1 MKKLSSWH
9 PVAQVGVQLILRFL
23 LQDLFCKAC
32 WVQFNFL
39 LLSPERQNRN
49 PQLKTHS
56 FVAPPWLA
64 ALLISRWFF
73 LSIPLDFVRVQVG
86 GSLTKL
92 SRGAHQRFACWG
104 NTETTSLCGNG
115 YILQQQRVI
124 PEKQEITIEKAMR
137 NKRKC
142 INTVK
147 GLQLFAEFKVKG
159 ERKHRF
165 RSTLEQSAIK
175 FRDCWDFSG

>member
-1 MKKLSSWH
+1 MVLSLHS
-9 PVAQVGVQLILRFL
+9 IRFR
-23 LQDLFCKAC
+23 AI
-32 WVQFNFL
+32 
-39 LLSPERQNRN
+39 ENR
-49 PQLKTHS
+49 
-56 FVAPPWLA
+56 
-64 ALLISRWFF
+64 
-73 LSIPLDFVRVQVG
+73 DFVVG

-104 NTETTSLCGNG
+104 NTETTNLCGNG

-124 PEKQEITIEKAMR
+124 PVCYFAKEASCSMLKEDDDVRICRQGFQRRVVSQELKLWLSVEKQEITIEKVMR

-142 INTVK
+142 ITTVK
-147 GLQLFAEFKVKG
+147 GLQLFAEFKVKR

-175 FRDCWDFSG
+175 FRNCWDFSG